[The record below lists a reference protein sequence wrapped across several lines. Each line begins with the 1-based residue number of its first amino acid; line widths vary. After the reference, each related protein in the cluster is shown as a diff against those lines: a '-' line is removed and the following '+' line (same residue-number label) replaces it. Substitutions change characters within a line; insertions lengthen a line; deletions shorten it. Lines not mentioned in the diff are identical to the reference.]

1 MSFAAGVSPSTVRPY
16 PVVAGIDNY
25 RKGASDLDK
34 RTSGTRRRGATR
46 PQDALLKQRQAAS
59 LIGVSERTLECWRSR
74 GGGPP
79 FVKISRRAVRYR
91 RKDIDQWVAERVQY
105 STSEELRPARR
116 V

>member
-1 MSFAAGVSPSTVRPY
+1 MSFSLGSRPSTVRLY
-16 PVVAGIDNY
+16 PVGADIANY
-25 RKGASDLDK
+25 RKGAWTLAQ
-34 RTSGTRRRGATR
+34 RTSRTSRRGATR
-46 PQDALLKQRQAAS
+46 PMEALLNQRQAAS
-59 LIGVSERTLECWRSR
+59 LIGVSERTLECWRCR

-91 RKDIDQWVAERVQY
+91 RQDIDQWVGERVMH